1 MGIKLVDDKDLSDSE
16 IEKYQHVEGIES
28 QDNPELSETSGQHN
42 FSGFVL
48 LWSLNLDQNKI
59 DLEIKGRQTGKSY
72 GKELLDKSN
81 NVAHFSFRSGTS
93 ESMTFFYIQVSADFD
108 RKELKFDGYE
118 RTRGRGRM
126 LPRREYESVVLIT
139 W

>member
-1 MGIKLVDDKDLSDSE
+1 MGIKLVDDKDLTDSE
-16 IEKYQHVEGIES
+16 IEKYQYVEGSES
-28 QDNPELSETSGQHN
+28 QNNPELSETSGQHN

-59 DLEIKGRQTGKSY
+59 DLEIKGRRTGQSY
-72 GKELLDKSN
+72 GKESLDKN
-81 NVAHFSFRSGTS
+81 KNVAHFSFRSGS
-93 ESMTFFYIQVSADFD
+93 SMSMTFFHIEVSADFD

-118 RTRGRGRM
+118 RTRAGGRM
-126 LPRREYESVVLIT
+126 LPRREYESVVLTT